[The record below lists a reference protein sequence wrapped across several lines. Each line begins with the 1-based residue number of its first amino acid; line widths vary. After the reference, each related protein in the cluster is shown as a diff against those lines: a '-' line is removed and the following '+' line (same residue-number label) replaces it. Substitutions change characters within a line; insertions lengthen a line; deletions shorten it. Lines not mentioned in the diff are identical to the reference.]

1 MTNNSEEKSSSTWDN
16 FSEAAESA
24 YLEARNKWNSQLWD
38 IENNE
43 NKTVEKKVMQIT
55 VIGATAC
62 AAIAI
67 QPIPFA
73 DIFVLVPTQA
83 FFAARIA
90 AVRGVPVTKDD
101 SFELIKQFMGIL
113 GLGMVAQQIAI
124 GVWKLGTFGL
134 GSFLTI
140 PLVFS
145 LTYGLLSVCDFY
157 YLNKSKGVE
166 LTDRELKDHFKKM
179 KKEGKQKYK
188 EENVSRALEEE

>member
-1 MTNNSEEKSSSTWDN
+1 MTGSHEENNDSTWEN
-16 FSEAAESA
+16 FSEAAKKAYDESVK
-24 YLEARNKWNSQLWD
+24 KWKSELWD

-43 NKTVEKKVMQIT
+43 SLTVEKKVTQIT

-73 DIFVLVPTQA
+73 DIFILVPTQA
-83 FFAARIA
+83 FFASRIA

-101 SFELIKQFMGIL
+101 NIELIKQFMGIF
-113 GLGMVAQQIAI
+113 GLGMIAQQIAI

-145 LTYGLLSVCDFY
+145 LTYGVLSVCDFY
-157 YLNKSKGVE
+157 YLNKSKGVD
-166 LTDRELKDHFKKM
+166 LTDRQLKDHFKKM
-179 KKEGKQKYK
+179 KKEGKQKFK
-188 EENVSRALEEE
+188 DEDIPPALEGE